1 MVEIHRRKASS
12 SNDGIENGSDATSS
26 GTKRNGGGSS
36 FSLRSKQHTRP
47 GNPYSAASQTTTTDI
62 ILFRSLQI
70 LLVIAACWFISL
82 IFSVNS
88 PAAAVNGDGLRGSG
102 ARSTVV
108 TQLPDPKDIA
118 NARDQISKVR
128 GEFYTRYGGKSEAL
142 DMLKRGLH
150 TFEKEHSEKNID
162 MSSVHSTADRYLR
175 SILRFEENQSSSSS
189 MMQAEFVMAFGG
201 YSVTVGR
208 GNHFE
213 QSYPFIMEKI
223 LTPILSLPPLGVK
236 LIVRNSAIGGIPSF
250 PYGWCLP
257 NFLGDDADAVSWD
270 YGMNEGRGAA
280 GLESYVRQSL
290 MMPKS
295 PPMFIL
301 LDMKRPRLD
310 LLQKYVSMG
319 VLEDPIALGGRDA
332 VDKKLLQLPENDR
345 PMGLQKWD
353 QWGAPKGS
361 PGQSAW
367 HPKMMEHE
375 LMGWMLAI
383 HMLDAVEVAL
393 NVMEQDPKWREN
405 ISFNEPNRN
414 LPAPVTDVSKTGAA
428 SILHGIPNHDSST
441 WRMHRVS
448 CRTSFLPNMFGNLDS
463 IIESGVTKNEDDML
477 KSRDDS
483 LFVGGWVMD
492 VGQVERETKL
502 KVQKYGGLGYI
513 DMKTALYGI
522 PSSGTL
528 KLWLPYE
535 ISATKPVQSTG
546 DVQARTYFNSVV
558 LCEVNEKRGDK
569 ECSMISDLTF
579 RVGGT
584 LVSKAEIT
592 QINTVASYLKKDICI
607 RLEIPKEAKLSAR
620 DDEYGLPVDIAVSR
634 ADVSRENGAC
644 SLSHVIWEHND

>member
-1 MVEIHRRKASS
+1 MPNKPPNLQLASLHLPLHILRSFITASNAKKMVEIHRRKASS
-12 SNDGIENGSDATSS
+12 SNDGIENGDTTSS
-26 GTKRNGGGSS
+26 STKRNGGGSS

-70 LLVIAACWFISL
+70 LLVIATCWFISL

-102 ARSTVV
+102 STVV
-108 TQLPDPKDIA
+108 TQPDPKDIA

-128 GEFYTRYGGKSEAL
+128 DEFYTRYGGKSEAL
-142 DMLKRGLH
+142 DMLKRGLY
-150 TFEKEHSEKNID
+150 TFEKEQSEKNKN
-162 MSSVHSTADRYLR
+162 MSSVRSTAERYLR
-175 SILRFEENQSSSSS
+175 SIRRFEENQSSSSS
-189 MMQAEFVMAFGG
+189 SLLQAEFVMAFGG

-223 LTPILSLPPLGVK
+223 LSPILSLPPLGVK

-290 MMPKS
+290 MLPKS

-310 LLQKYVSMG
+310 LLQKYV
-319 VLEDPIALGGRDA
+319 
-332 VDKKLLQLPENDR
+332 K
-345 PMGLQKWD
+345 
-353 QWGAPKGS
+353 
-361 PGQSAW
+361 
-367 HPKMMEHE
+367 
-375 LMGWMLAI
+375 
-383 HMLDAVEVAL
+383 VAL

-405 ISFNEPNRN
+405 ITLNEPNRN

-483 LFVGGWVMD
+483 LFIGGWVMD

-569 ECSMISDLTF
+569 ECSMISDLAF

-584 LVSKAEIT
+584 LVSKADIT

-620 DDEYGLPVDIAVSR
+620 GEEYGLPVDIAVSR